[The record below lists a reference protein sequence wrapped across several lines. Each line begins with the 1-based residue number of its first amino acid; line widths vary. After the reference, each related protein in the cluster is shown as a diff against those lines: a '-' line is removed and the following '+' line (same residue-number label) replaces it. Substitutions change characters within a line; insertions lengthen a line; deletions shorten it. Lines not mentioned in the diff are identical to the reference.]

1 VSSAGTQILGHGFY
15 PEKLEPRENW
25 LERTVRRPALWLER
39 VHAMR
44 KRRFD
49 AFISAVNSIGP
60 EFDALPLEELRTR
73 AMQLRPHLKRD
84 GFTDPLVARTFA
96 LVRAAAGHT
105 LGVRH
110 YDVQL
115 AGGWILLSG
124 RIAEMETGE
133 GKTLTATLAA
143 ATAALGGWPTH
154 VVTVNDYLAARDA
167 EEMGPLYRALGLT
180 VGCVTQDVALPDR
193 AAQYRNDITYCTNKD
208 VTFDYLR
215 DRMKLKGRPRALR
228 YAVDKVTGGHGD
240 SDLTLRGLS
249 FAIVDEVDSVLVD
262 EARTPL
268 IISGDTGDSGLER
281 LYREALDL
289 AGQLV
294 ENEDFLLEHHRTSI
308 RITDAGKARLKELA
322 AGMRG
327 LWTGPNRREELVKQA
342 LSALHQF
349 HRDKHYL
356 VEGGKVVIV
365 DEYTGRT
372 MADRSW
378 ERGLHQLIE
387 VKESCALTGQRETL
401 ARISYQ
407 RFFRRYLRLS
417 GMTGTAKE
425 ISAELWAVYRL
436 KVTRVPT
443 RKPVLRRIAPPM
455 LYPTLEAK
463 YAAAVEAIR
472 REHDKGRPVL
482 VGTRTVEAS
491 ERVAA
496 LLSAAGLEYRV
507 LNARQDKEEADVV
520 AIAGQSGCITVAT
533 NMAGRGTDIKL
544 SPESLAAGGLHVVA
558 TEMNEA
564 GRIDRQ
570 LFGRCARQG
579 DPGSCEIFVSLEDEL
594 IQRYGSFFHKLIGRA
609 LSDAK
614 AGRLLFTLAQ
624 KRAEQVHYM
633 MRKEVLEMDDYLG
646 DLLAFAGRAE

>member
-1 VSSAGTQILGHGFY
+1 MSSAIGNILGHGFY
-15 PEKLEPRENW
+15 PERLEPRENW
-25 LERTVRRPALWLER
+25 LERTARRPALWLER
-39 VHAMR
+39 AHAMR
-44 KRRFD
+44 KGRFD
-49 AFISAVNSIGP
+49 GFIAAVNAAGP
-60 EFDALPLEELRTR
+60 EFDPLSLEELRAR
-73 AMQLRPHLKRD
+73 AMQLRPELKRD
-84 GFTDPLVARTFA
+84 GFTDALTARAFA
-96 LVRAAAGHT
+96 IVRAAAQRT
-105 LGVRH
+105 IGVRH

-167 EEMGPLYRALGLT
+167 EEMAPLYRALGLT

-193 AAQYRNDITYCTNKD
+193 RAQYRNDITYCTNKD

-228 YAVDKVTGGHGD
+228 YAVDKVTGDGD
-240 SDLTLRGLS
+240 GDLTLRGLH

-294 ENEDFLLEHHRTSI
+294 RDEHFVMEHHQTSI
-308 RITDAGKARLKELA
+308 RITDEGKKRLTELA
-322 AGMRG
+322 TDLRG
-327 LWTGPNRREELVKQA
+327 IWNGPNRREELAKQA

-349 HRDKHYL
+349 QRDKHYL
-356 VEGGKVVIV
+356 VEEGKVVIV

-387 VKESCALTGQRETL
+387 VKEGCALTGQRETL

-417 GMTGTAKE
+417 GMTGTARE

-443 RKPVLRRIAPPM
+443 RKPVLRKIAPPM
-455 LYPTLEAK
+455 LLPTLEAK
-463 YAAAVEAIR
+463 YAAVLDAIR
-472 REHDKGRPVL
+472 RQYELGRPVL

-491 ERVAA
+491 ERLAE
-496 LLSAAGLEYRV
+496 LLDASGLPHRL
-507 LNARQDKEEADVV
+507 LNARQDKEEAEIV
-520 AIAGQSGCITVAT
+520 AQAGQPGRITVAT

-544 SPESLAAGGLHVVA
+544 SPESLAAGGLHVIA
-558 TEMNEA
+558 TDMNEA

-579 DPGSCEIFVSLEDEL
+579 DPGSCEVFVSLEDEL
-594 IQRYGSFFHKLIGRA
+594 VQRYGSFAHKLIGRA
-609 LSDAK
+609 MSDAK
-614 AGRLLFTLAQ
+614 AGKLLFHLAQ
-624 KRAEQVHYM
+624 KRAEQVHYL

>member
-1 VSSAGTQILGHGFY
+1 MSSAARILGHGFY

-25 LERTVRRPALWLER
+25 LERTARRPALWLER
-39 VHAMR
+39 MHAMR
-44 KRRFD
+44 TGRFD
-49 AFISAVNSIGP
+49 RFIAAVNAAGP
-60 EFDALPLEELRTR
+60 EFDALALEELRAR
-73 AMQLRPHLKRD
+73 AMQLRPLLKRD
-84 GFTDPLVARTFA
+84 GFADPLAARAFA
-96 LVRAAAGHT
+96 LIRAAARHT

-167 EEMGPLYRALGLT
+167 EEMGPLYRALGLS

-228 YAVDKVTGGHGD
+228 YAVDKVTGGRGD
-240 SDLTLRGLS
+240 DLTLRGLS

-289 AGQLV
+289 AGRLARD
-294 ENEDFLLEHHRTSI
+294 EDFALEHHQTSI
-308 RITDAGKARLKELA
+308 RITDAGKARLEELA

-349 HRDKHYL
+349 QRDKHYL
-356 VEGGKVVIV
+356 VEEGKVVIV

-387 VKESCALTGQRETL
+387 VKEGCALTGQRETL

-443 RKPVLRRIAPPM
+443 RKPVLRRIAPPV

-463 YAAAVEAIR
+463 FAAAIEAIR
-472 REHDKGRPVL
+472 REHEKGRPVL

-491 ERVAA
+491 ERVSA
-496 LLSAAGLEYRV
+496 LLTAAGLEHRV
-507 LNARQDKEEADVV
+507 LNARQDREEADIV
-520 AIAGQSGCITVAT
+520 AMAGHAGRITVAT

-544 SPESLAAGGLHVVA
+544 PPDSLAAGGLHVVA

-579 DPGSCEIFVSLEDEL
+579 DPGSCELFVSLEDEL

-614 AGRLLFTLAQ
+614 AGRLLFHLAQ
-624 KRAEQVHYM
+624 KRAEQVHSM

>member
-1 VSSAGTQILGHGFY
+1 VSSTASGNILGHGFY

-25 LERTVRRPALWLER
+25 LERTARRPALWIER
-39 VHAMR
+39 GLSLHGG
-44 KRRFD
+44 RFD
-49 AFISAVNSIGP
+49 RFIAAVNAAGPAFDGIG
-60 EFDALPLEELRTR
+60 LEELRQH
-73 AMQLRPHLKRD
+73 AMRLRPLLKRD
-84 GFTDPLVARTFA
+84 GFIDAHAARAFA
-96 LVRAAAGHT
+96 LVRAAAG
-105 LGVRH
+105 LAIGMRH

-124 RIAEMETGE
+124 RVAEMETGE

-154 VVTVNDYLAARDA
+154 VVTVNDYLAQRDA
-167 EEMGPLYRALGLT
+167 EEMRPLYEALGLS

-193 AAQYRNDITYCTNKD
+193 RAQYRKDITYCTNKD

-228 YAVDKVTGGHGD
+228 YAVDKVIGSGD
-240 SDLTLRGLS
+240 GDLTLRGLH

-289 AGQLV
+289 AAQLTRGD
-294 ENEDFLLEHHRTSI
+294 DFVMEHHETSI
-308 RITDAGKARLKELA
+308 RITDSGKKRLTELA
-322 AGMRG
+322 ANMRG
-327 LWTGPNRREELVKQA
+327 IWTGPNRREELARQA

-349 HRDKHYL
+349 QRDKHYL
-356 VEGGKVVIV
+356 VEEGKVVIV

-387 VKESCALTGQRETL
+387 VKEGCALTGQRETL

-443 RKPVLRRIAPPM
+443 RRPMLRRISPPV
-455 LYPTLEAK
+455 LLPTLEAK
-463 YAAAVEAIR
+463 YAAVLDAIR
-472 REHDKGRPVL
+472 REHERGRPVL
-482 VGTRTVEAS
+482 VGTRTVAAS
-491 ERVAA
+491 ERLAE
-496 LLSAAGLEYRV
+496 LLDAAGLPHRL
-507 LNARQDKEEADVV
+507 LNARQD
-520 AIAGQSGCITVAT
+520 
-533 NMAGRGTDIKL
+533 
-544 SPESLAAGGLHVVA
+544 
-558 TEMNEA
+558 
-564 GRIDRQ
+564 
-570 LFGRCARQG
+570 
-579 DPGSCEIFVSLEDEL
+579 
-594 IQRYGSFFHKLIGRA
+594 
-609 LSDAK
+609 
-614 AGRLLFTLAQ
+614 
-624 KRAEQVHYM
+624 
-633 MRKEVLEMDDYLG
+633 
-646 DLLAFAGRAE
+646 

>member
-1 VSSAGTQILGHGFY
+1 MSDAAAGSILGHGFY
-15 PEKLEPRENW
+15 PERLEPRESW
-25 LERTVRRPALWLER
+25 LERTARRPALWVER
-39 VHAMR
+39 AHAMR
-44 KRRFD
+44 GGRFD
-49 AFISAVNSIGP
+49 RFIAAVNAAGP
-60 EFDALPLEELRTR
+60 EFDGLRLEELRAR
-73 AMQLRPHLKRD
+73 AMQLRPLLKRD
-84 GFTDPLVARTFA
+84 GLIDVHTSRAFA
-96 LVRAAAGHT
+96 LVRAAAGQT
-105 LGVRH
+105 IGMRH
-110 YDVQL
+110 FDVQL

-124 RIAEMETGE
+124 RVAEMETGE

-154 VVTVNDYLAARDA
+154 VVTVNDYLAQRDA

-180 VGCVTQDVALPDR
+180 VGCVTQNVPLPER
-193 AAQYRNDITYCTNKD
+193 QAQYRSDITYCTNKD

-215 DRMKLKGRPRALR
+215 DRMKLKGRPRPLR
-228 YAVDKVTGGHGD
+228 YAVEKVAGGGN
-240 SDLTLRGLS
+240 SELTLRGLH
-249 FAIVDEVDSVLVD
+249 FAIIDEVDSVLVD

-281 LYREALDL
+281 LYREALQL
-289 AGQLV
+289 AGELQR
-294 ENEDFLLEHHRTSI
+294 EADFVLEHHETSV
-308 RITDAGKARLKELA
+308 RITDQGKKRLEELA
-322 AGMRG
+322 TNMRG
-327 LWTGPNRREELVKQA
+327 VWSGPNRREELAKQA

-349 HRDKHYL
+349 QRDKHYL
-356 VEGGKVVIV
+356 VEAGKVVIV

-387 VKESCALTGQRETL
+387 VKEDCALTGQRETL

-425 ISAELWAVYRL
+425 ISAELWSVYRL

-443 RKPVLRRIAPPM
+443 RKPVLRQIATPQ
-455 LYPTLEAK
+455 LLPTLADK
-463 YAAAVEAIR
+463 YAAVLAAIQR
-472 REHDKGRPVL
+472 QHALGRPVL
-482 VGTRTVEAS
+482 VGARTVEAS
-491 ERVAA
+491 ERLAT
-496 LLSAAGLEYRV
+496 LLAEAGLPHRV
-507 LNARQDKEEADVV
+507 LNARQDKEEAEIV
-520 AIAGQSGCITVAT
+520 AEAGQPGRISVAT

-544 SPESLAAGGLHVVA
+544 APESLAAGGLHVIA
-558 TEMNEA
+558 TDMNEA

-579 DPGSCEIFVSLEDEL
+579 DPGSCEVFVSLEDEL
-594 IQRYGSFFHKLIGRA
+594 VQRYGSVAHKLLSQA

-614 AGRLLFTLAQ
+614 AGRLLFHLAQ
-624 KRAEQVHYM
+624 KRAEQVHAM

>member
-1 VSSAGTQILGHGFY
+1 VSSVGTQILGHGFY

-25 LERTVRRPALWLER
+25 LERTARRPVLWLER
-39 VHAMR
+39 LHAMR
-44 KRRFD
+44 KGRFD
-49 AFISAVNSIGP
+49 AFIAAVNAAGLQY
-60 EFDALPLEELRTR
+60 DALPLQELRIR
-73 AMQLRPHLKRD
+73 AMQLRPQLKRE
-84 GFTDPLVARTFA
+84 GFTDPLVAHTFA
-96 LVRAAAGHT
+96 LVRAAAQQT
-105 LGVRH
+105 LGMRH

-124 RIAEMETGE
+124 RVAEMETGE

-167 EEMGPLYRALGLT
+167 GEMGPLYRALGLT

-193 AAQYRNDITYCTNKD
+193 PAQYRNDITYCTNKD

-228 YAVDKVTGGHGD
+228 HAVDKVTGGRGD

-294 ENEDFLLEHHRTSI
+294 KGEDFVLEHHQTSI
-308 RITDAGKARLKELA
+308 RITDAGKQRLKQLA

-349 HRDKHYL
+349 QRDKHYL
-356 VEGGKVVIV
+356 VDEGKVVIV

-387 VKESCALTGQRETL
+387 VKEGCVLTGQRETL

-407 RFFRRYLRLS
+407 RFFRRYLRLA

-425 ISAELWAVYRL
+425 VSAELWAVYRL

-443 RKPVLRRIAPPM
+443 RKPVLRKIAAPV
-455 LYPTLEAK
+455 LHPTLEAK
-463 YAAAVEAIR
+463 FTAAVEAIR
-472 REHDKGRPVL
+472 REHEKGRPVL

-496 LLSAAGLEYRV
+496 LLTAAGLEYRV

-520 AIAGQSGCITVAT
+520 SIAGHPGRITVAT

-544 SPESLAAGGLHVVA
+544 PPEALAAGGLHVVV

-579 DPGSCEIFVSLEDEL
+579 DPGSCEVFVSLEDEL
-594 IQRYGSFFHKLIGRA
+594 IQRYGNFFHKLIGRA

-614 AGRLLFTLAQ
+614 AGQLLFTLAQ
-624 KRAEQVHYM
+624 KRAEQVHFM